1 MSPPQFDWRDLTTA
15 AATDPATEHKPTELS
30 QVQREI
36 LRLHRQGL
44 QPRDLATL
52 FGLDDA
58 AVVALIHGT
67 DAEGTV

>member
-1 MSPPQFDWRDLTTA
+1 MA
-15 AATDPATEHKPTELS
+15 AATADPATRHKPTEPD

-44 QPRDLATL
+44 QTRDLAVL

-58 AVVALIHGT
+58 AVRALLFGT
-67 DAEGTV
+67 DEPGSV